1 VPDTTAD
8 KKAEDE
14 VFFTA
19 LQIADPG
26 ERKAFID
33 QACAGKSNL
42 RSLVE
47 EMLVSEEEAE
57 RWLYL
62 GTLCFSQHS
71 SRTSRRCF

>member
-1 VPDTTAD
+1 MPDTTDD

-47 EMLVSEEEAE
+47 EMLVSEE
-57 RWLYL
+57 
-62 GTLCFSQHS
+62 
-71 SRTSRRCF
+71 